1 MGLQKSAVIP
11 VASLSAICGVG
22 LVFIAWWFPR
32 TFAKGNAQELILLKR
47 DREERER
54 RMAEL
59 RTTEGGAAEAGADI
73 DLEAQHGNDRPA
85 QPREY
90 RPPVAGLG

>member
-1 MGLQKSAVIP
+1 MGLEKSAVIP

-22 LVFIAWWFPR
+22 LLFIAWWFPR
-32 TFAKGNAQELILLKR
+32 AFAKGNAQELILLKR

-59 RTTEGGAAEAGADI
+59 RAGAADRDI
-73 DLEAQHGNDRPA
+73 DLEAQNGNEPQTR
-85 QPREY
+85 PREPPP
-90 RPPVAGLG
+90 PPVAGLG